1 MNTAR
6 RYINNYSCGTSTSAL
21 GIGGDVPPATG
32 KTESWN
38 GTTWTETGD
47 MSVARTGSSTACAD
61 NGSGLAG
68 GNGPI
73 VTTVEE
79 FVAPTTSTVTFS
91 AS

>member
-1 MNTAR
+1 MSFGGITGPNTTTAQTESWNGSAWSEEADMNTAR

-47 MSVARTGSSTACAD
+47 MSVARTGSSTACR
-61 NGSGLAG
+61 
-68 GNGPI
+68 
-73 VTTVEE
+73 
-79 FVAPTTSTVTFS
+79 
-91 AS
+91 